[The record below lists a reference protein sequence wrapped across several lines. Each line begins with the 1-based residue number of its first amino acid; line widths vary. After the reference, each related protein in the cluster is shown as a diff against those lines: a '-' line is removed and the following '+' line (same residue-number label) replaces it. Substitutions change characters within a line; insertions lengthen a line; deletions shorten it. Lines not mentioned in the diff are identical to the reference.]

1 MSKKII
7 LPVVVR
13 KIINRLEK
21 AGFEAYAVGGCVRD
35 SIMNRT
41 PNDWDICTSAVPSEI
56 KKVFPKTIDTGIE
69 HGTVTVLMGGEDTIC
84 DGEKPYELTTYRIDG
99 NYIDGRHP
107 EHVEFTPSLHED
119 MARRDFTINAMAY
132 NEISGLVDDFGGIE
146 DIKRG
151 LIRAVGDPYKRFS
164 EDALRMLRALRF
176 SAELGFDIEDRT
188 FEAIRDLGENLKNV
202 SKERI
207 LVELTK
213 LIMSNNPGKI
223 HRVFDLE
230 LDKYICKE
238 FSLIG
243 ENIDKTNLIP
253 PVLPKKA
260 YIRWGVLLRNSYE
273 NANDIFRSLKMDN
286 DTRKKATLIAE
297 LFNKDIPK
305 NHYEVRKWLS
315 ILGEELFFDFFKAA
329 VCFGIKDDITKAVI
343 IGKSIVDNGDCI
355 SLKDLKVQGRDL
367 IEQGMSP
374 GPEIGIVLNEMF
386 EDVLENPKHNDMH
399 YLISQYVL
407 PRTQNK

>member
-1 MSKKII
+1 MSKEII
-7 LPVVVR
+7 LPIVVR

-132 NEISGLVDDFGGIE
+132 NEKSGLIDDFGGIL
-146 DIKRG
+146 DIERG

-176 SAELGFDIEDRT
+176 SAELGFDIEERT
-188 FEAIRDLGENLKNV
+188 YEAIRDLGENLKNV

-213 LIMSNNPGKI
+213 LIMSDNPEKI
-223 HRVFDLE
+223 DRVFELK
-230 LDKYICKE
+230 LDKYICKD

-243 ENIDKTNLIP
+243 DKLDIKELIP

-260 YIRWGVLLRNSYE
+260 YIRWGVLLRNSYK
-273 NANDIFRSLKMDN
+273 NANEIFRSLKMDN
-286 DTRKKATLIAE
+286 DTRKKASIIAE
-297 LFNKDIPK
+297 LFHKDIPT
-305 NHYEVRKWLS
+305 NHYEVRKCLS
-315 ILGEELFFDFFKAA
+315 ILGEELYFDFFKAA
-329 VCFGIKDDITKAVI
+329 VCFGMKDKLTKAVI
-343 IGKSIVDNGDCI
+343 IGKSIIENGDCI
-355 SLKDLKVQGRDL
+355 NIRDLKVQGRD
-367 IEQGMSP
+367 IIAQGMNP
-374 GPEIGIVLNEMF
+374 GPEIGNVLNEMF
-386 EDVLENPKHNDMH
+386 EDVLENPEHNDNH
-399 YLISQYVL
+399 YLISKYVL
-407 PRTQNK
+407 PKMQK